1 MTSVSVGVVAPG
13 YGSNGMGAKGVRLNF
28 ERSRLPILA
37 AIVLTVA
44 GCGSSGTKPSAVES
58 ASAYSVPNNI
68 RFNYRWSA
76 DPGVDLYSRQA
87 TVIRAYVESYYLAI
101 DANALSAAYPGFA
114 EAVPQHKRA
123 DFDHPV
129 DLTEGRYVGTQFQH
143 LMWMTKTE
151 RGWFATI
158 CTGDYSVMEVGQDGK
173 FYNVGSKYV
182 NAETVEVIA
191 PNDVAATSA
200 DSSGP
205 ERAPTI
211 NVFDGWT
218 LAEHVKGARDQN
230 AYAECDSAC
239 PMRGMRDRRRR
250 TSRTTPPTRRL
261 LRIRAGRATT
271 RTDALFPPS
280 AEGHCHRRRRPV
292 ISSTSA
298 SVFGGGVGE

>member
-1 MTSVSVGVVAPG
+1 MAIAVTTSV
-13 YGSNGMGAKGVRLNF
+13 
-28 ERSRLPILA
+28 LA
-37 AIVLTVA
+37 A
-44 GCGSSGTKPSAVES
+44 GCGSSEPEPPAVES
-58 ASAYSVPNNI
+58 SSAYSVPGNMG
-68 RFNYRWSA
+68 FNYRWSA
-76 DPGVDLYSRQA
+76 DPGIDLYSRQA

-101 DANALSAAYPGFA
+101 DASALSAAYPGFA

-129 DLTEGRYVGTQFQH
+129 DPTERRYVGTQFQH

-158 CTGDYSVMEVGQDGK
+158 CTGDYSVMELGEDGK

-191 PNDVAATSA
+191 PNEVSATSA
-200 DSSGP
+200 NSSGP

-230 AYAECDSAC
+230 AYAECDSRMPDA
-239 PMRGMRDRRRR
+239 RDVRPQKANLPHV
-250 TSRTTPPTRRL
+250 TPYPTLAPYPGWPRY
-261 LRIRAGRATT
+261 
-271 RTDALFPPS
+271 D
-280 AEGHCHRRRRPV
+280 EN
-292 ISSTSA
+292 
-298 SVFGGGVGE
+298 